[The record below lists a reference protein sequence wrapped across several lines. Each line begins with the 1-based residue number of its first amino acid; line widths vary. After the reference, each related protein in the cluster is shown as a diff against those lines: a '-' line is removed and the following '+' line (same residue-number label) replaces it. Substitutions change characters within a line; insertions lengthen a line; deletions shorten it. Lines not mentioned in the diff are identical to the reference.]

1 MLLDAMW
8 ETTLP
13 EFATRSTVIT
23 GTFAAFAALT
33 AEATASESV
42 GLITTTST
50 PFELNL
56 QHRSFALLHHFAH
69 QQRSIQCRYLSLS
82 FLHPFSKLQNGLF
95 KVETENPTLIVLFR
109 PLSLESFAHSG
120 VPLNNQQ

>member
-1 MLLDAMW
+1 M
-8 ETTLP
+8 
-13 EFATRSTVIT
+13 T

-56 QHRSFALLHHFAH
+56 QHHLFALSHHFAH
-69 QQRSIQCRYLSLS
+69 QQQSTQCRFSLS
-82 FLHPFSKLQNGLF
+82 ALPLF
-95 KVETENPTLIVLFR
+95 KVTKRDYLKLKQRIQL
-109 PLSLESFAHSG
+109 
-120 VPLNNQQ
+120 